1 MRAVVVEAY
10 GVVPVVREVPRP
22 EPVDGGVVLKVEATG
37 LCRSDWHG
45 WMGHDSDIVLP
56 HVPGHEF
63 AGTIAAVGA
72 GVSGWAVGDRVTT
85 PFICA
90 CGKCEQCLDGNQQVC
105 PNQLQPGF
113 NYWGS
118 FAEYVAVPYAEVN
131 LVRLPDDL
139 DFATAAGLGCRF
151 ATSFRA
157 VHQVARVTA
166 GERVAVFGCGG
177 VGLSAVMIASAL
189 GAEVIA
195 IDTNPA
201 ALALARTYGA
211 THTIQAPTQP
221 TPTTPGPDPAAT
233 GPHPAPTGSDPAATG
248 SDPAATGAYPAPT
261 RPHSAATGPHPAL
274 AGDRSGSVV
283 ARLGELGRPQV
294 TIDALGS
301 GDIVQQA
308 LRSLRP
314 RGRHVQVGLL
324 PDGVQLDV
332 SRLIS
337 QELTW
342 LGSHG
347 MPAHAYSEM
356 LNLVATGN
364 LNPHQ
369 LITRTIRL
377 EEAPAALAA
386 LSNGTPAGVTVITP

>member
-1 MRAVVVEAY
+1 MRAVVVSQY
-10 GVVPVVREVPRP
+10 GVVPEVREVP
-22 EPVDGGVVLKVEATG
+22 EPAVADGSVVLRVEATG

-56 HVPGHEF
+56 HVPGHEL
-63 AGTIAAVGA
+63 AGTIAAVGD

-90 CGKCEQCLDGNQQVC
+90 CGSCEQCLAGDQQVC

-131 LVRLPDDL
+131 LVRLPDDM

-157 VHQVARVTA
+157 VHQVGRVTA
-166 GERVAVFGCGG
+166 GERVAIFGCGG
-177 VGLSAVMIASAL
+177 VGLSAVMIAAAL

-201 ALALARTYGA
+201 ALQLARTHGA
-211 THTIQAPTQP
+211 THTIQTS
-221 TPTTPGPDPAAT
+221 PTTPGAAPAA
-233 GPHPAPTGSDPAATG
+233 GPAPAPAPGAADAPGSAAPAA
-248 SDPAATGAYPAPT
+248 SSAAPAAG
-261 RPHSAATGPHPAL
+261 
-274 AGDRSGSVV
+274 AGDLPSASAV
-283 ARLGELGRPQV
+283 ARILDLGGAHV

-301 GDIVQQA
+301 SGIVQQA
-308 LRSLRP
+308 LQSLRP
-314 RGRHVQVGLL
+314 RGRHVQIGLL
-324 PDGVQLDV
+324 PGGVQLDV
-332 SRLIS
+332 GRLIG
-337 QELTW
+337 QELSW

-347 MPAHAYSEM
+347 MPAHAYPEM
-356 LNLVATGN
+356 LALVANGN
-364 LNPHQ
+364 LNPTQ
-369 LITRTIRL
+369 LVTRTIIL
-377 EEAPAALAA
+377 DETPAALAD
-386 LSNGTPAGVTVITP
+386 LSNGTPPGVTVITP

>member
-1 MRAVVVEAY
+1 MRAVVISAY
-10 GVVPVVREVPRP
+10 GVLPEVREVA
-22 EPVDGGVVLKVEATG
+22 EPAVADGSVVLKVEATG

-56 HVPGHEF
+56 HVPGHEL
-63 AGTIAAVGA
+63 AGTIAAIGP

-90 CGKCEQCLDGNQQVC
+90 CGACEQCREGNQQVC

-131 LVRLPDDL
+131 LVRLPDDM

-157 VHQVARVTA
+157 VHQVGQVVA

-195 IDTNPA
+195 IDTNSE
-201 ALALARTYGA
+201 ALTLAREYGA
-211 THTIQAPTQP
+211 VHTIHASADTVAQIHDL
-221 TPTTPGPDPAAT
+221 G
-233 GPHPAPTGSDPAATG
+233 
-248 SDPAATGAYPAPT
+248 GA
-261 RPHSAATGPHPAL
+261 H
-274 AGDRSGSVV
+274 
-283 ARLGELGRPQV
+283 V

-301 GDIVQQA
+301 NDVVQQA
-308 LRSLRP
+308 LQALRP
-314 RGRHVQVGLL
+314 RGRHVQIGLL
-324 PDGVQLDV
+324 PSGVNLDV
-332 SRLIS
+332 GRLIG

-347 MPAHAYSEM
+347 MPAHAYPEM
-356 LNLVATGN
+356 LALVATGN
-364 LNPHQ
+364 LNPQQ
-369 LITRTIRL
+369 LITRTITL
-377 EEAPAALAA
+377 EQTPTALTA
-386 LSNGTPAGVTVITP
+386 LTNGTPAGVTVITP

>member
-1 MRAVVVEAY
+1 MRAVVIEEY
-10 GVVPVVREVPRP
+10 GVQPVMREVPKP
-22 EPVDGGVVLKVEATG
+22 EVAAGAVVLKVEATG

-45 WMGHDSDIVLP
+45 WMGHDPDIVLP
-56 HVPGHEF
+56 HVPGHEL

-72 GVSGWAVGDRVTT
+72 GVSGWEVGDRVTT

-90 CGKCEQCLDGNQQVC
+90 CGKCEQCLEGNQQVC

-131 LVRLPDDL
+131 LVRLPDDMT
-139 DFATAAGLGCRF
+139 FATAAGLGCRF

-157 VHQVARVTA
+157 VHQVGKVTA

-189 GAEVIA
+189 GAEVVA
-195 IDTNPA
+195 VDTNPD
-201 ALALARTYGA
+201 ALTLAREYGA
-211 THTIQAPTQP
+211 VHTIEA
-221 TPTTPGPDPAAT
+221 
-233 GPHPAPTGSDPAATG
+233 
-248 SDPAATGAYPAPT
+248 
-261 RPHSAATGPHPAL
+261 SAGT
-274 AGDRSGSVV
+274 V
-283 ARLGELGRPQV
+283 AQLRELGRPHV

-301 GDIVQQA
+301 SDIVEQA

-314 RGRHVQVGLL
+314 RGRLIQVGLL
-324 PDGVQLDV
+324 PGGVNLDV
-332 SRLIS
+332 GHLIG
-337 QELTW
+337 QELSW

-347 MPAHAYSEM
+347 MPAHAYPDM

-369 LITRTIRL
+369 LITRTITL
-377 EEAPAALAA
+377 EETPAALAA
-386 LSNGTPAGVTVITP
+386 LTTSTPAGITIITP

>member
-1 MRAVVVEAY
+1 
-10 GVVPVVREVPRP
+10 
-22 EPVDGGVVLKVEATG
+22 
-37 LCRSDWHG
+37 
-45 WMGHDSDIVLP
+45 MGHDSDIVLP
-56 HVPGHEF
+56 HVPGHEL

-90 CGKCEQCLDGNQQVC
+90 CGECEQCREGNQQVC
-105 PNQLQPGF
+105 PRQLQPGF

-131 LVRLPDDL
+131 LVRLPDEL

-157 VHQVARVTA
+157 VHQVGQVTA
-166 GERVAVFGCGG
+166 GERVAIFGCGG

-195 IDTNPA
+195 IDTNPD

-211 THTIQAPTQP
+211 THTIKAPTQP
-221 TPTTPGPDPAAT
+221 TPAQPAAVVERVR
-233 GPHPAPTGSDPAATG
+233 GLG
-248 SDPAATGAYPAPT
+248 GA
-261 RPHSAATGPHPAL
+261 H
-274 AGDRSGSVV
+274 
-283 ARLGELGRPQV
+283 V

-301 GDIVQQA
+301 GEIVQQA
-308 LRSLRP
+308 LQSLRP
-314 RGRHVQVGLL
+314 RGRHVQIGLL
-324 PDGVQLDV
+324 PGGVTLDV
-332 SRLIS
+332 GRLIG
-337 QELTW
+337 QELSW

-347 MPAHAYSEM
+347 MPAHAYPEM
-356 LNLVATGN
+356 LHLVATGN

-369 LITRTIRL
+369 LITRTMTL

>member
-1 MRAVVVEAY
+1 MRAVVISEY
-10 GVVPVVREVPRP
+10 GVLPEVREVP
-22 EPVDGGVVLKVEATG
+22 EPLAEAGSVVLKVEATG

-56 HVPGHEF
+56 HVPGHEL
-63 AGTIAAVGA
+63 AGTIAAVGS

-90 CGKCEQCLDGNQQVC
+90 CGECEQCREGNQQVC

-118 FAEYVAVPYAEVN
+118 FAEYVAVPYAAVN
-131 LVRLPDDL
+131 LVRLPDDM

-157 VHQVARVTA
+157 VHQVGQVAE

-177 VGLSAVMIASAL
+177 VGLSAVMIATAL
-189 GAEVIA
+189 RAEVIA
-195 IDTNPA
+195 IDTNPE
-201 ALALARTYGA
+201 ALTLAQEYGA
-211 THTIQAPTQP
+211 AHTIHAPADTVAQIRAL
-221 TPTTPGPDPAAT
+221 G
-233 GPHPAPTGSDPAATG
+233 
-248 SDPAATGAYPAPT
+248 GA
-261 RPHSAATGPHPAL
+261 H
-274 AGDRSGSVV
+274 
-283 ARLGELGRPQV
+283 V

-301 GDIVQQA
+301 NDVVQQA
-308 LRSLRP
+308 LQALRP
-314 RGRHVQVGLL
+314 RGRHVQIGLL
-324 PDGVQLDV
+324 PSGVNLDV
-332 SRLIS
+332 GRLIG

-347 MPAHAYSEM
+347 MPAHAYPEM
-356 LNLVATGN
+356 LALVATGN

-369 LITRTIRL
+369 LITRTITL

>member
-1 MRAVVVEAY
+1 MRAVVISEY
-10 GVVPVVREVPRP
+10 GVLPEIREVAEP
-22 EPVDGGVVLKVEATG
+22 EVADGSVVLKVEATG

-56 HVPGHEF
+56 HVPGHEL

-90 CGKCEQCLDGNQQVC
+90 CGACEQCLEGNQQVC

-118 FAEYVAVPYAEVN
+118 FAEYVAVPYAAVN
-131 LVRLPDDL
+131 LVRLPDDM

-157 VHQVARVTA
+157 VHQVGQVVA

-195 IDTNPA
+195 IDTNPD
-201 ALALARTYGA
+201 ALQLAREYGA
-211 THTIQAPTQP
+211 VHTIHASADTVAQIHDL
-221 TPTTPGPDPAAT
+221 G
-233 GPHPAPTGSDPAATG
+233 
-248 SDPAATGAYPAPT
+248 GA
-261 RPHSAATGPHPAL
+261 H
-274 AGDRSGSVV
+274 
-283 ARLGELGRPQV
+283 V

-301 GDIVQQA
+301 NDVVQQA
-308 LRSLRP
+308 LQALRP
-314 RGRHVQVGLL
+314 RGRHVQIGLL
-324 PDGVQLDV
+324 PQGVQLEV
-332 SRLIS
+332 GRLIG
-337 QELTW
+337 QELAW

-347 MPAHAYSEM
+347 MPAHAYPE
-356 LNLVATGN
+356 LLDLVATGN
-364 LNPHQ
+364 LNPQQ
-369 LITRTIRL
+369 LVTRTITL
-377 EEAPAALAA
+377 DQTPAALAA
-386 LSNGTPAGVTVITP
+386 LTNGTPAGVTIITP

>member
-1 MRAVVVEAY
+1 MRAVVISAY
-10 GVVPVVREVPRP
+10 GVLPEVREVA
-22 EPVDGGVVLKVEATG
+22 EPAVADGSVVLKVEATG

-56 HVPGHEF
+56 HVPGHEL

-90 CGKCEQCLDGNQQVC
+90 CGACEQCLEGNQQVC

-131 LVRLPDDL
+131 LVRLPDDM

-157 VHQVARVTA
+157 VHQVGQVVA

-177 VGLSAVMIASAL
+177 VGLSAVMIAAAL

-195 IDTNPA
+195 IDTNSE
-201 ALALARTYGA
+201 ALQLAREYGA
-211 THTIQAPTQP
+211 VHAIHASADTVAQIHDL
-221 TPTTPGPDPAAT
+221 G
-233 GPHPAPTGSDPAATG
+233 
-248 SDPAATGAYPAPT
+248 GA
-261 RPHSAATGPHPAL
+261 H
-274 AGDRSGSVV
+274 
-283 ARLGELGRPQV
+283 V

-301 GDIVQQA
+301 NDVVQQA
-308 LRSLRP
+308 LQALRP
-314 RGRHVQVGLL
+314 RGRHVQIGLL
-324 PDGVQLDV
+324 PSGVNLDV
-332 SRLIS
+332 GRLIG

-347 MPAHAYSEM
+347 MPAHAYPEM
-356 LNLVATGN
+356 LDLVATGN
-364 LNPHQ
+364 LNPQQ
-369 LITRTIRL
+369 LITRTITL
-377 EEAPAALAA
+377 EETPAALAD
-386 LSNGTPAGVTVITP
+386 LTNGTPAGVTVIAP

>member
-1 MRAVVVEAY
+1 MRAVVVERY
-10 GVVPVVREVPRP
+10 GVLPEVREVP
-22 EPVDGGVVLKVEATG
+22 EPAVEAGAVVLRVEATG

-45 WMGHDSDIVLP
+45 WMGHDPDIVLP
-56 HVPGHEF
+56 HVPGHEL

-90 CGKCEQCLDGNQQVC
+90 CGTCEQCREGNQQVC

-131 LVRLPDDL
+131 LVRLPDDM

-157 VHQVARVTA
+157 VHQVAQVRA

-189 GAEVIA
+189 GAEVTA
-195 IDTNPA
+195 IDTNPK
-201 ALALARTYGA
+201 ALALAQTHGA
-211 THTIQAPTQP
+211 THLLQP
-221 TPTTPGPDPAAT
+221 PPPTTTAEADAVVTRLRELG
-233 GPHPAPTGSDPAATG
+233 GPH
-248 SDPAATGAYPAPT
+248 
-261 RPHSAATGPHPAL
+261 
-274 AGDRSGSVV
+274 
-283 ARLGELGRPQV
+283 V

-301 GDIVQQA
+301 SDIVQQA
-308 LRSLRP
+308 LQALRP
-314 RGRHVQVGLL
+314 RGRHVQIGLL
-324 PDGVQLDV
+324 PAGVNLDV
-332 SRLIS
+332 GRLIG
-337 QELTW
+337 QELAW

-347 MPAHAYSEM
+347 MPAHAYPEM
-356 LNLVATGN
+356 LELVAAGN
-364 LNPHQ
+364 LHPAE
-369 LITRTIRL
+369 LVTRTITL
-377 EEAPAALAA
+377 DETPAGLAA
-386 LSNGTPAGVTVITP
+386 LSSGAPAGITIIAP

>member
-1 MRAVVVEAY
+1 M
-10 GVVPVVREVPRP
+10 
-22 EPVDGGVVLKVEATG
+22 VLKVEATG

-56 HVPGHEF
+56 HVPGHEL

-90 CGKCEQCLDGNQQVC
+90 CGSCEQCLAGDQQVC

-118 FAEYVAVPYAEVN
+118 FAEYVAVPYAAVN

-157 VHQVARVTA
+157 VHQVGRVVA
-166 GERVAVFGCGG
+166 GERVAIFGCGG
-177 VGLSAVMIASAL
+177 VGLSAVMIAAAL

-201 ALALARTYGA
+201 ALELARTYGA
-211 THTIQAPTQP
+211 SRTL
-221 TPTTPGPDPAAT
+221 AA
-233 GPHPAPTGSDPAATG
+233 
-248 SDPAATGAYPAPT
+248 
-261 RPHSAATGPHPAL
+261 SADTVSQL
-274 AGDRSGSVV
+274 R
-283 ARLGELGRPQV
+283 ELGGAHV

-301 GDIVQQA
+301 SDIVQQA
-308 LRSLRP
+308 LESLRP

-324 PDGVQLDV
+324 PNGVQLDV
-332 SRLIS
+332 GRLIG
-337 QELTW
+337 QELSW

-347 MPAHAYSEM
+347 MPAHAYPEM
-356 LNLVATGN
+356 LDLVAQGK
-364 LNPHQ
+364 LNPTQ
-369 LITRTIRL
+369 LITRTITL
-377 EEAPAALAA
+377 AETPAALAG
-386 LSNGTPAGVTVITP
+386 LSHGTPPGVTVITP

>member
-1 MRAVVVEAY
+1 MRAVVVAEY
-10 GVVPVVREVPRP
+10 GVLAEVREVP
-22 EPVDGGVVLKVEATG
+22 EPSPAAGAVVLRVEATG

-56 HVPGHEF
+56 HVPGHEL
-63 AGTIAAVGA
+63 AGTIAAVGD

-90 CGKCEQCLDGNQQVC
+90 CGTCEQCVAGDQQVC

-131 LVRLPDDL
+131 LVRLPDDM

-157 VHQVARVTA
+157 VHQVGKVAA
-166 GERVAVFGCGG
+166 GERVAIFGCGG
-177 VGLSAVMIASAL
+177 VGLSAVMIAAAL

-195 IDTNPA
+195 VDTNPE

-211 THTIQAPTQP
+211 THTIQPAT
-221 TPTTPGPDPAAT
+221 PAAP
-233 GPHPAPTGSDPAATG
+233 GDSA
-248 SDPAATGAYPAPT
+248 
-261 RPHSAATGPHPAL
+261 SAADSSPQAESAVEQIL
-274 AGDRSGSVV
+274 D
-283 ARLGELGRPQV
+283 LGGAHV

-301 GDIVQQA
+301 SDIVQQA
-308 LRSLRP
+308 LQSLRP

-324 PDGVQLDV
+324 PGGVQLDV
-332 SRLIS
+332 GRLIG
-337 QELTW
+337 QELSW

-347 MPAHAYSEM
+347 MPAHAYPEM
-356 LNLVATGN
+356 LALVANGN
-364 LNPHQ
+364 LTPDR
-369 LITRTIRL
+369 LVTRTISL
-377 EEAPAALAA
+377 DETPAALAA
-386 LSNGTPAGVTVITP
+386 LSHSTPPGVTVITP